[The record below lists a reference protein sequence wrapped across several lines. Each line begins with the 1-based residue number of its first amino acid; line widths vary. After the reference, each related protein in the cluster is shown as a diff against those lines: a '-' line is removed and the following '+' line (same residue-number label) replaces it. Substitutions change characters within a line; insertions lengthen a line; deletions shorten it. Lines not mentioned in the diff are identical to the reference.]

1 MAPEIKNVFLL
12 MKKNS
17 LQLVTASLAGS
28 CCCIKAINR
37 YLLLLLFCLF
47 GFSSFAQVLVTP
59 ASGGTTICR
68 NKAVGGIAPA
78 FTTVGSITITEGG
91 VSDFYGGSGGVPA
104 TNVVLLS
111 APAGWQFSG
120 ALPAVTYTS
129 GANVTAVSCSI
140 TSTTLTV
147 NITTLGSA
155 AYDQVTV
162 TGLQVQATS
171 TSSSSGN
178 IYATSV
184 SGVTGVTTG
193 TGGTNFGSLALV
205 APVTPSVIIAAS
217 PSGTICSGT
226 NVIFTPTPTNGG
238 SAPAYQWTLNG
249 ANVSTSTTYANS
261 SLSSGNTIAV
271 SMTSNAA
278 CVAPA
283 TVTSNTV
290 TMTVNPSPAAISGVS
305 GICPGATTT
314 FTDATSGGTWASSN
328 TAIGSVDGSGNVTGI
343 AAGICNITYTVAGCS
358 AIKPIIVYVAPTRPV
373 VTPSV
378 TAICNGNSATL
389 TATGSYFPDTIL
401 VQNFNAGLTTWTVD
415 SAGSVGTV
423 WGAQWK
429 WCGDGYV
436 NEQHTYH
443 SPDNSTFAMSNSDTS
458 GSTTYTSSRLIS
470 PVFTLAGYS
479 AATLTFQMAYDYWSG
494 DMNVNV
500 EISTDGGSTWTTM
513 RNYAGADVGTNIS
526 FATQTIS
533 LTPYLGSSNCKI
545 RFYYYCHWGYY
556 WAIDNVLIM
565 GTSSE
570 ATPSWSPVTHLYND
584 AGFTTPYTSGT
595 QLNTVYVRPTTVL
608 TTTVVTYT
616 ATATNSAC
624 SSSGTSAVT
633 INPIPAA
640 ISGASAVCVASNTT
654 LTNATTGGT
663 WSSSNTGIATIGTSS
678 GVVTGVAAGT
688 TIITYTAP
696 TNCFITQSLT
706 VNPLPTT
713 TTGITNVCVGLTTTL
728 SNSTPAGVW
737 SSGAFSGVATVG
749 TASGIV
755 TGIAAGTALISYTL
769 PTGCRTT
776 TTVTVNPLP
785 PTIGGSSSV
794 CISSSVTLSNTITGG
809 AWTSSAPAVASI
821 GSSSGVVNGLAPGTV
836 SITYTAPT
844 GCIITKTMVVNVLPA
859 PISGVR
865 SVCAG
870 LTTTLS
876 DAGGGMWISGTP
888 TVATIGSISGVVS
901 GLSSGTSVVTYMLG
915 TGCTA
920 LATVT
925 VYPLPALITGT
936 TSVCV
941 GLTTSLASASVGGFW
956 STGNPAIAVAGS
968 VSGIVSGIAAGTTVV
983 TYTLPTGC
991 ITTSNLLV
999 NPLPAAVAGADA
1011 VCVGLST
1018 TLTNSTSGGLWSS
1031 GDLSVATVG
1040 SVSGLV
1046 NGVAAGSVNITYT
1059 LGTGCISIKVFTVH
1073 PLPAAISGT
1082 TNVCVGLTTTL
1093 SNTGGGTW
1101 ASSNSAIAS
1110 VGSATGIVAGVAA
1123 GTAIVTYTLPTGCI
1137 ITASV
1142 LVNPLPA
1149 PITGVAAACEGV
1161 SVTLSNITVGGSWYS
1176 SDNALATVGSGT
1188 GNVTAIAA
1196 GTPIITY
1203 QLATGCVAT
1212 RVVTVHPLPSPIG
1225 GGPTLCL
1232 GYGAT
1237 LTNLLTG
1244 GTWVSGSP
1252 AIVSVGSSSG
1262 IVSGLAVGTSIIT
1275 YTLPTGCQNTVV
1287 ITVNSLPSPITG
1299 NFSLCQGIVST
1310 LYNPSGGGT
1319 WSSSN
1324 TAVAAIGSA
1333 TGSVLGVTL
1342 GTARIT
1348 YTLGTSCTSFT
1359 TVTVSPLPAV
1369 IVGPSSLCVGLS
1381 ATFTDATPG
1390 GLWSSIGWGGTA
1402 DVGSASGIVTGMAS
1416 GSAVITYTLPTGCSA
1431 TKPLEINGLPASID
1445 GVPYMCAGFTTTLT
1459 CTGGGLWS
1467 SGSTAIATVGSVSG
1481 VVRGVLAGTSNITY
1495 SLGTGCYTIRTVTV
1509 NPLPAPISGT
1519 PVVCVGSTSTLTS
1532 ASPGGI
1538 WVSMNTAIGDIGST
1552 TGVLTGISAG
1562 TTAVVYTLPTGCSG
1576 ASSVI
1581 VNPVPDPISGVT
1593 GVCLGLTSSLS
1604 NATPGG
1610 IWSSSNPFVAR
1621 IGSVSGMVSGLS
1633 AGSAIITY
1641 RLSTGCLASTTV
1653 VVYATPG
1660 AIAGPSGVC
1669 IGSTAT
1675 LSAIGGGT
1683 WSSSNTAV
1691 ADIGST
1697 TGIVTSVAVGTTI
1710 ITYSLGVSCNSF
1722 LTVTVTPLPS
1732 LISGPAGICTGAIAY
1747 MTNPETG
1754 TWSSSAPAIASIDTY
1769 TGGVTGITAGT
1780 VTITFT
1786 LPTGCV
1792 TTASLVTYPSPDPIT
1807 GILSV
1812 CQGSTTILYNTSAG
1826 GVWNSGND
1834 LIATIDSITGLVN
1847 GLGSGTVIMS
1857 YTLPTGCMT
1866 IAALTV
1872 NPRTPITGRLN
1883 VCVGLTTALSSTS
1896 VGGTWTS
1903 SNPAIAS
1910 IGLTSG
1916 IVTGVS
1922 AGVVTITYVLPT
1934 GCTIANTLAVFPAPA
1949 PVTGLAMACVGQ
1961 TTTLSDATPGGTW
1974 SSGDPSIAIVGS
1986 TSGVVIG
1993 IAGGMADI
2001 TYTSSIGCPAWVT
2014 YTVNPLPLPIT
2025 GPLRVCLG
2033 LTSFATAPS
2042 FGGTWSSSAP
2052 AIATIGSSS
2061 GLMYGVALGT
2071 SIITYTFISTGCYT
2085 TSPVTVNPPPS
2096 PIVGPSSVCVS
2107 GLISVTD
2114 ATPGGSWSS
2123 SNTAIAGVG
2132 LLSGAVSGVSAGTVT
2147 ITYTP
2152 PTGCVALH
2160 ALTVNPLPAAIT
2172 GGSVVCASY
2181 PLLLADVSPGGLWT
2195 SGSPAIATVGSASG
2209 VVLGMSGGGAIITY
2223 TLPTGC
2229 RAMKSISVLPTAPVV
2244 GPEYLCLSQPIIY
2257 TNAVAGGTWT
2267 SSNIGVATVGSLTG
2281 LVTGVTLGSTI
2292 ISYSLPTGCVRT
2304 ATVVVSPLPSA
2315 IAGPSAVCYGAS
2327 VLLTDSSTGGS
2338 WSSSDPT
2345 VATVGS
2351 SSGLVSGVS
2360 VGETGITYTLPTGC
2374 LAYRSMTVNP
2384 LPASIVGLGSVC
2396 AGQTIN
2402 LFNASPDGAWL
2413 SSDVAIAAVGSTS
2426 GVVTG
2431 VTAGSA
2437 TISYVLPTG
2446 CYVTHSVA
2454 VNALSPI
2461 VGPANLC
2468 YGVPVTF
2475 TDGTPGGRWLSSNS
2489 VIAVIGSST
2498 GVATGM
2504 VLGTATISYILP
2516 SGCVATA
2523 TVTVYPLPTLETVTG
2538 GGSRCASGPGV
2549 VIGLASSRTGF
2560 IYILKRSGV
2569 NLDTLTGTG
2578 SSLDYG
2584 TYTTG
2589 GLYTVLAV
2597 NIITGCSRT
2606 MSGSAFIT
2614 VIPDAVP
2621 EVRITTGGSDTLC
2634 TGVRT
2639 TFTALPINGGT
2650 APTYVWNVNGTNVG
2664 ILNSYSF
2671 VPATGDVV
2679 TCTMTSNAVCALP
2692 SVVSSSDTLYVS
2704 PFLTPSVTID
2714 VYPGDTVC
2722 AGRVAT
2728 FTPSPVIGGISP
2740 TYMWRKNGVDQGLS
2754 PVFVTAPVFGDVI
2767 NCIMTSS
2774 FPCLAINDVASNS
2787 IKMKTVAPFS
2797 PSVVIEARPGAYIL
2811 PGQTDTFTAIVS
2823 NAGLNPEYQWAIN
2836 NTTVPGATNSVFIT
2850 SSLANHDSVSC
2861 VVTTTGIC
2869 NGNQTFNWIIVSV
2882 NNVGFDNVYENA
2894 GSLSLAP
2901 NPNDGNFKLVGTLNT
2916 SDPKDVHLTVTD
2928 ILGRVVFEEDV
2939 FVNNRSLNIPISLTP
2954 HIKNGIY
2961 LLQVQF
2967 GDKRKIMHFVVG
2979 R

>member
-1 MAPEIKNVFLL
+1 ME
-12 MKKNS
+12 KNS
-17 LQLVTASLAGS
+17 LQLVIASLAGNCGCS
-28 CCCIKAINR
+28 KAINR
-37 YLLLLLFCLF
+37 YLLVLLFCLF
-47 GFSSFAQVLVTP
+47 GFKGFAQVLVTP

-91 VSDFYGGSGGVPA
+91 VSDFYGGSGLPA
-104 TNVVLLS
+104 TNVVVLS
-111 APAGWQFSG
+111 PPSGWQFSG
-120 ALPAVTYTS
+120 AIPAVTFTS

-140 TSTTLTV
+140 TSGSLTV
-147 NITTLGSA
+147 NITTLGSS
-155 AYDQVTV
+155 AYDQVTI

-178 IYATSV
+178 IYATLV
-184 SGVTGVTTG
+184 SGITGITTG
-193 TGGTNFGSLALV
+193 SSGTNFGSLALV
-205 APVTPSVIIAAS
+205 APVTPSVTIAAS
-217 PSGTICSGT
+217 PSGAICSGT

-261 SLSSGNTIAV
+261 SLTNGNTIAV

-290 TMTVNPSPAAISGVS
+290 TMTVNPSPAAISGAS

-314 FTDATSGGTWASSN
+314 FTNATSGGTWSSSN
-328 TAIGSVDGSGNVTGI
+328 TAIGTVDGSGNVTGI

-358 AIKPIIVYVAPTRPV
+358 AVKPIIVYVAPTRPV

-389 TATGSYFPDTIL
+389 TATGSYSPDTIL
-401 VQNFNAGLTTWTVD
+401 LQNFNAGLTTWTVD

-458 GSTTYTSSRLIS
+458 GSTTYTSSKLVS
-470 PVFTLAGYS
+470 PTFTLAGYS

-500 EISTDGGSTWTTM
+500 EISTDGGSTWTTI

-545 RFYYYCHWGYY
+545 RFFYYCHWGYY

-584 AGFTTPYTSGT
+584 AGFTTPYTSGV
-595 QLNTVYVRPTTVL
+595 QLNTVYVRPTTVM
-608 TTTVVTYT
+608 TSTVVTYT

-633 INPIPAA
+633 INPIPPA
-640 ISGASAVCVASNTT
+640 IGGATAVCVASATT
-654 LTNATTGGT
+654 LTNTTTGGT
-663 WSSSNTGIATIGTSS
+663 WTSSNTGIATIGTAS
-678 GVVTGVAAGT
+678 GIATGVAAGT
-688 TIITYTAP
+688 AIITYTAP
-696 TNCFITQSLT
+696 SNCFITQSIT
-706 VNPLPTT
+706 VNPLPAA
-713 TTGITNVCVGLTTTL
+713 TTGVTNVCVGLTTTL
-728 SNSTPAGVW
+728 TNTTPAGVW
-737 SSGAFSGVATVG
+737 SSGSFSGIATVG

-755 TGIAAGTALISYTL
+755 TGISAGTALISYTL

-776 TTVTVNPLP
+776 TMVTVNPLP

-794 CISSSVTLSNTITGG
+794 CISSSVTLSNTIPGG
-809 AWTSSAPAVASI
+809 TWQSSAPAIATV
-821 GSSSGVVNGLAPGTV
+821 GSLSGVVNGIAPGGVT
-836 SITYTAPT
+836 ITYTAPT
-844 GCIITKTMVVNVLPA
+844 GCIVTKTMVVNVLPA
-859 PISGVR
+859 PITGLRSVCQGLTTTLTDAGGGMWVSGTTTVATIGSASGLVSGLAPGTSVITYMLGTGCSAFATVTVNPLPAAITGTL

-876 DAGGGMWISGTP
+876 SA
-888 TVATIGSISGVVS
+888 
-901 GLSSGTSVVTYMLG
+901 SSG
-915 TGCTA
+915 
-920 LATVT
+920 
-925 VYPLPALITGT
+925 
-936 TSVCV
+936 
-941 GLTTSLASASVGGFW
+941 GLW
-956 STGNPAIAVAGS
+956 STGNPAIAAAGS
-968 VSGIVSGIAAGTTVV
+968 TTGIITGISSGTTVV

-991 ITTSNLLV
+991 ITTSNIV
-999 NPLPAAVAGADA
+999 VHPLPAAVAGADA
-1011 VCVGLST
+1011 VCVGLTT
-1018 TLTNSTSGGLWSS
+1018 TLTDATSGGLWSS
-1031 GDLSVATVG
+1031 SDLSVATVG
-1040 SVSGLV
+1040 SLSGIVSGLS
-1046 NGVAAGSVNITYT
+1046 AGSVAITYT
-1059 LGTGCISIKVFTVH
+1059 LGTGCIAVKAFTVH
-1073 PLPAAISGT
+1073 PLPSAITGT

-1093 SNTGGGTW
+1093 TNTGGGTW
-1101 ASSNSAIAS
+1101 ASSNSAIA
-1110 VGSATGIVAGVAA
+1110 VIGTVTGIVTGVSA

-1137 ITASV
+1137 ITSPV

-1149 PITGVAAACEGV
+1149 PITGIAAACEGV
-1161 SVTLSNITVGGSWYS
+1161 SVILSDLTVGGVWSS
-1176 SDNALATVGSGT
+1176 SDNALATVGTGSGI
-1188 GNVTAIAA
+1188 VTAVGA
-1196 GTPIITY
+1196 GMPVITY
-1203 QLATGCVAT
+1203 QLATGCIAT
-1212 RVVTVHPLPSPIG
+1212 RVFTVNPLPSPIG

-1237 LTNLLTG
+1237 LTNLLAG
-1244 GTWVSGSP
+1244 GTWVSSNP

-1262 IVSGLAVGTSIIT
+1262 IVSGLAVGTSVIT

-1299 NFSLCQGIVST
+1299 NFSLCLGLTST

-1324 TAVAAIGSA
+1324 TAVAAIGSLS
-1333 TGSVLGVTL
+1333 GSILGVSL
-1342 GTARIT
+1342 GAARIT

-1359 TVTVSPLPAV
+1359 TVTVSPLPAA
-1369 IVGPSSLCVGLS
+1369 IVGPPSLCVGTS
-1381 ATFTDATPG
+1381 ATFTNATPG
-1390 GLWSSIGWGGTA
+1390 GLWTSVGWGGVA
-1402 DVGSASGIVTGMAS
+1402 DVGSASGIVTGISS

-1431 TKPLEINGLPASID
+1431 TKPVDINGLPASID

-1459 CTGGGLWS
+1459 CTGGGGWS
-1467 SGSTAIATVGSVSG
+1467 SGSTGIATVGSLSG
-1481 VVRGVLAGTSNITY
+1481 VVRGVLAGTANITY
-1495 SLGTGCYTIRTVTV
+1495 SLGTGCYTIQSVTV
-1509 NPLPAPISGT
+1509 HPLPAPISGA
-1519 PVVCVGSTSTLTS
+1519 PVVCVGATSILTS
-1532 ASPGGI
+1532 GTPGGT
-1538 WVSMNTAIGDIGST
+1538 WMSMNPAIGEVGST
-1552 TGVLTGISAG
+1552 TGILTGISAG
-1562 TTAVVYTLPTGCSG
+1562 ATAVVYTLPTGCSG

-1581 VNPVPDPISGVT
+1581 VNPVPMPIT
-1593 GVCLGLTSSLS
+1593 GLTGICLGLTSALS

-1610 IWSSSNPFVAR
+1610 TWSSSNTIVAR
-1621 IGSVSGMVSGLS
+1621 VGSLSGVVSGVSP
-1633 AGSAIITY
+1633 GSAVITY
-1641 RLSTGCLASTTV
+1641 KLSTGCLSSVTV
-1653 VVYATPG
+1653 VVNATPG
-1660 AIAGPSGVC
+1660 AISGASGIC
-1669 IGSTAT
+1669 IGSTSL

-1691 ADIGST
+1691 ADIGSA
-1697 TGIVTSVAVGTTI
+1697 TGLVTSVAVGTTI

-1732 LISGPAGICTGAIAY
+1732 LISGPAGICTGAVAY

-1754 TWSSSAPAIASIDTY
+1754 TWSSSDPAIASIDVF
-1769 TGGVTGITAGT
+1769 TGGVTGIVAGT

-1792 TTASLVTYPSPDPIT
+1792 TTTSLITYPSPDPIT
-1807 GILSV
+1807 GVLAV
-1812 CQGSTTILYNTSAG
+1812 CQGSTTRLYNTSPG
-1826 GVWNSGND
+1826 GVWTSGNE
-1834 LIATIDSITGLVN
+1834 LIATIDSVTGLVN

-1922 AGVVTITYVLPT
+1922 AGVVTITYILPT

-1949 PVTGLAMACVGQ
+1949 PITGIAMACAGQ
-1961 TTTLSDATPGGTW
+1961 ATTLSDVTTGGTW
-1974 SSGDPSIAIVGS
+1974 STSDPSIAIVGS

-2001 TYTSSIGCPAWVT
+2001 TYTSPIGCPAWIT
-2014 YTVNPLPLPIT
+2014 YTVNPLPMPIA

-2033 LTSFATAPS
+2033 LTAYATAPS

-2052 AIATIGSSS
+2052 AIATIGSTS
-2061 GLMYGVALGT
+2061 GLMYGVSLGT
-2071 SIITYTFISTGCYT
+2071 SVITYTFIATGCYT
-2085 TSPVTVNPPPS
+2085 TAPVTVNPPPS
-2096 PIVGPSSVCVS
+2096 PVVGPSSVCVA
-2107 GLISVTD
+2107 GLINLTD
-2114 ATPGGSWSS
+2114 ATTGGTWSS

-2132 LLSGAVSGVSAGTVT
+2132 LLTGAVTGVSAGTVT

-2181 PLLLADVSPGGLWT
+2181 PLLLSDVSPGGLWT
-2195 SGSPAIATVGSASG
+2195 SGNPGIATVGSTTG
-2209 VVLGMSGGGAIITY
+2209 VVVGVAGGATIITY

-2229 RAMKSISVLPTAPVV
+2229 KAMKSISVLPTAPVV
-2244 GPEYLCLSQPIIY
+2244 GPDYLCLGQPVVY
-2257 TNAVAGGTWT
+2257 TNAVSGGTWS
-2267 SSNIGVATVGSLTG
+2267 SSNLAVATVGSLTG
-2281 LVTGVTLGSTI
+2281 LVSGITLGSAV

-2304 ATVVVSPLPSA
+2304 ATVIVSPLPSV
-2315 IAGPSAVCYGAS
+2315 ISGPSSVCFGAS
-2327 VLLTDSSTGGS
+2327 VLLTDSSIGGVWTS
-2338 WSSSDPT
+2338 LDPM
-2345 VATVGS
+2345 VAAVGS
-2351 SSGLVSGVS
+2351 ASGIVTGIS
-2360 VGETGITYTLPTGC
+2360 VGETDITYTLPTGC
-2374 LAYRSMTVNP
+2374 LAYRTMTVNP
-2384 LPASIVGLGSVC
+2384 LPAAIVGLRSVC

-2402 LFNASPDGAWL
+2402 LLNSTPDGVWV
-2413 SSDVAIAAVGSTS
+2413 SSDIGIATVGSMS

-2431 VTAGSA
+2431 VAAGSA
-2437 TISYVLPTG
+2437 TITYVLPTG
-2446 CYVTHSVA
+2446 CYVTHSLS

-2468 YGVPVTF
+2468 YGVSVTF
-2475 TDGTPGGRWLSSNS
+2475 IDGTPGGRWSSSNTI
-2489 VIAVIGSST
+2489 IAVIGSST
-2498 GVATGM
+2498 GVATGL

-2516 SGCVATA
+2516 SGCIATA
-2523 TVTVYPLPTLETVTG
+2523 SVTVYPLPTLETVTG
-2538 GGSRCASGPGV
+2538 GGSRCASGPGI
-2549 VIGLASSRTGF
+2549 VIGLANSRTGF
-2560 IYILKRSGV
+2560 IYILKRSGL
-2569 NLDTLTGTG
+2569 NLDTLAGTG
-2578 SSLDYG
+2578 AALDYG
-2584 TYTTG
+2584 SYTTG
-2589 GLYTVLAV
+2589 GLYTVVAV

-2614 VIPDAVP
+2614 VIPDVLP

-2639 TFTALPINGGT
+2639 TFTASPINGGT
-2650 APTYVWNVNGTNVG
+2650 APSYVWNVNGTNVG

-2692 SVVSSSDTLYVS
+2692 TVVSSSDTVYVS

-2728 FTPSPVIGGISP
+2728 FTPSPVTGGISP

-2754 PVFVTAPVFGDVI
+2754 PVFVTVPVFGDVI

-2774 FPCLAINDVASNS
+2774 FPCLAINDVASNT

-2797 PSVVIEARPGAYIL
+2797 PSVIINARPGAYIY
-2811 PGQTDTFTAIVS
+2811 PGQSDTFTAVVS

-2836 NTTVPGATNSVFIT
+2836 NTTIPGATNSVFIS
-2850 SSLANHDSVSC
+2850 SSLVNRDSVSC

-2882 NNVGFDNVYENA
+2882 TNVGIDEVGNNA
-2894 GSLSLAP
+2894 GRIILAP
-2901 NPNDGNFKLVGTLNT
+2901 NPNDGSFTVSGTLNI
-2916 SDPKDVHLTVTD
+2916 SDPNIVRLTATD
-2928 ILGRVVFEEDV
+2928 MLGRVVFEQHV
-2939 FVNNRSLNIPISLTP
+2939 FSKDGVLNVPISLGQQ
-2954 HIKNGIY
+2954 IANGMY
-2961 LLQVQF
+2961 LLRIQA
-2967 GDKRKIMHFVVG
+2967 GDRSSVLHFVIG